1 MHRECSRLTFHTGDY
16 DQAMIQKFDKL
27 VADQNY
33 RWNLRD
39 ILPRVLAAGEEAGV
53 LTEEGASL
61 LDPSGDLQAGIP
73 LCPRRVMQEPVW
85 SQRTALRN
93 EPVISLQE
101 PPYLPW

>member
-1 MHRECSRLTFHTGDY
+1 
-16 DQAMIQKFDKL
+16 MIQKFDKL

-73 LCPRRVMQEPVW
+73 LCPPEGDAGTGMVE
-85 SQRTALRN
+85 RTALQN